1 MGDLRNKLRKLERD
15 EAHREFM
22 ARLYPSAPPPLPIR
36 CQCGL
41 TPAEVPAMWA
51 HQADRWPA
59 VQFYCPAC
67 LPDELRNP
75 NGAWDTVGPSVVL

>member
-1 MGDLRNKLRKLERD
+1 MGDLRNKFRKIERD

-22 ARLYPSAPPPLPIR
+22 AKRYPIMPPPPPIR

-51 HQADRWPA
+51 VHRKRSEL
-59 VQFYCPAC
+59 VKFYCPAC
-67 LPDELRNP
+67 IPP
-75 NGAWDTVGPSVVL
+75 NLLDACDSVRTV